1 MSKQKE
7 DKKMVI
13 TLAMSKSV
21 LGIVD
26 DIATKK
32 NVSRSYVI
40 ESIVRGWINATIKD
54 VVKDFA
60 KENQDESRN

>member
-1 MSKQKE
+1 MSKPKE

-21 LGIVD
+21 LAIVD
-26 DIATKK
+26 DIAIKK

-40 ESIVRGWINATIKD
+40 ESIVRGWINATIKE
-54 VVKDFA
+54 VVE
-60 KENQDESRN
+60 KETKDESRN